1 MVDLRPLARRT
12 RRLALAASLTLVAV
26 ACTSTPAPSAPSR
39 SAAPSVIPSATTTAM
54 TPSASPSE
62 ASATT
67 VRLESPPRGSFLVL
81 GDYPPVDSS
90 CAQAEQP
97 RLHARYPGT
106 LEVER
111 SDDGTLALTVTV
123 PFDTYLDGIAEMPPS
138 WPMAALEAQAV
149 AARSYALATTGWD
162 GEEGEPL
169 PDPICATTSCQ
180 VYGGMPLQP
189 SSDARRWYRA
199 VRATDGE
206 VILFDGRPAET
217 VYFSTSNGHTYGNED
232 VFGSAPLP
240 YLRPVVEHDDG
251 ASPLSHWRVRL
262 RSADLARFLAAAG
275 EWPQGRPIRW
285 AVLDGVGVT
294 VTGGGTS
301 RSMDLGT
308 FRDAVNAWAHCLEP
322 GRYPSGGMPTTI
334 PSRWLSISSG
344 PDAVTVRGRGWG
356 HGVGM
361 VQWGAYGKARRGLS
375 ADQIL
380 AFYYGGFRPKP
391 FPEPGLIHIEV
402 ASGLTSLRVRPSGP
416 GGRLNGEALDPGR
429 TLIDGGEALTVRT
442 P

>member
-1 MVDLRPLARRT
+1 
-12 RRLALAASLTLVAV
+12 
-26 ACTSTPAPSAPSR
+26 
-39 SAAPSVIPSATTTAM
+39 M

-67 VRLESPPRGSFLVL
+67 VRLESPPGGSFLVL
-81 GDYPPVDSS
+81 GDYPPTNSS
-90 CAQAEQP
+90 CVGAEQP

-123 PFDTYLDGIAEMPPS
+123 PFDTYLDGIAEMPAS
-138 WPMAALEAQAV
+138 WPMAALEAQAI

-162 GEEGEPL
+162 GKEGEPL

-180 VYGGMPLQP
+180 VYGGLPLQP

-206 VILFDGRPAET
+206 VILSNGRPAET

-251 ASPLSHWRVRL
+251 ASPLSHWSVRL
-262 RSADLARFLAAAG
+262 RYADLARFLAAAG
-275 EWPQGRPIRW
+275 EWPEGQPITTV
-285 AVLDGVGVT
+285 VLDGGTVM
-294 VTGGGTS
+294 VTGGGTP

-375 ADQIL
+375 AEQIL
-380 AFYYGGFRPKP
+380 AFYYGGFRPEP
-391 FPEPGLIHIEV
+391 FPEPGLIHVDV
-402 ASGLTSLRVRPSGP
+402 ASGLTSLRLRASDAGAL
-416 GGRLNGEALDPGR
+416 LNGEPLAHGR
-429 TLIDGGEALTVRT
+429 VVIEGGDSLLVST